1 MLIKNITI
9 KVIIIKYSH
18 KTKNLYLIEV
28 VVELGVVAWKW
39 LTEDCDDY
47 IYQVVEFQVNIG
59 HAYSQEGRTSN
70 PLVKLK
76 DGDDQDDD
84 QNVEM
89 VRVDVDTV
97 AMDEVDVD

>member
-18 KTKNLYLIEV
+18 KTKYLYLIEV
-28 VVELGVVAWKW
+28 VELGVVEWKW

-59 HAYSQEGRTSN
+59 HAYSQEGRISN

-84 QNVEM
+84 QNVAM

-97 AMDEVDVD
+97 VMDEVDED